1 MTQSPLEALNSIEG
15 EIAQAFGSVS
25 EDHELRVIYAKFLGN
40 EGSLKLLMRRMPE
53 LAPAEKKSFGQAIN
67 RVKDLVEKAKAECEQ
82 KLRSL
87 ALKRELEREP
97 VDVTLPG
104 RRVRVG
110 RLHPLHRVL
119 YDVID
124 IFVSMGFSVAEGPE
138 SDWDSNN
145 FERLGFPPDHPALD
159 MQDTFFLHESA
170 SGRHRPL
177 LRTHTSTI
185 QIREMLSHEPPYMIV
200 APGTVF
206 RRDDDATHSPMF
218 MQLEGLVV
226 DKNISLAHLRGSLD
240 AFAKRLFGDRV
251 TTRLRGS
258 YFPFT
263 EPSVEMDASCPI
275 CAGKD
280 KSCRLCKG
288 SGWLEVLGAGMVDP
302 VVLTNCGIDAEKYT
316 GFAFGLGIDRLA
328 MIRYQIPHIGLMYEN
343 DVRFLESV

>member
-1 MTQSPLEALNSIEG
+1 MTQSPTEALNSIEG
-15 EIAQAFGSVS
+15 EIDQAFSSVA
-25 EDHELRVIYAKFLGN
+25 EEHDLRVIYAKFLGN

-53 LAPAEKKSFGQAIN
+53 LSPTDKKSFGQAIN
-67 RVKDLVEKAKAECEQ
+67 RVKDRVESAKAQCEL
-82 KLRSL
+82 KLHAFART
-87 ALKRELEREP
+87 RELEREP
-97 VDVTLPG
+97 LDVTLPG
-104 RRVRVG
+104 RRGRVG
-110 RLHPLHRVL
+110 HLHPLHRVL

-138 SDWDSNN
+138 SDWDRNN
-145 FERLGFPPDHPALD
+145 FERLGFAPDHPALD

-170 SGRHRPL
+170 AGRHRPL

-185 QIREMLSHEPPYMIV
+185 QIREMLSHPPPYMIV

-263 EPSVEMDASCPI
+263 EPSVEMDASCAI
-275 CAGKD
+275 CEGKD
-280 KSCRLCKG
+280 KGCRLCKG

-302 VVLTNCGIDAEKYT
+302 VVLSNCGIDPEEYT

-328 MIRYQIPHIGLMYEN
+328 MIRYQIAHIGLMYEN
-343 DVRFLESV
+343 DVRFLESF